1 MKQQFNRAR
10 RHNNRSSHSVQPQ
23 QIFRYTNLDSSGP
36 LGKLRGTA
44 LQLSEKYQAGA
55 KDAQMQGD
63 DVLMQTCQQY
73 ADHYLRLQAIAI
85 ENEQN
90 LKAKTQTVPVQV
102 AEEVVENEEKEE
114 TEVTEEIEE
123 TEDISETEVAEE
135 IEETEEDTESETV
148 SENEAVEKK
157 YENWEAAYTAFLSD
171 NANFEEW
178 LYANHSFS
186 EMAWEMTVITGFTIF
201 DVDNDGTPEL
211 LINAQSTDIYMLN
224 QLIGVYAYND
234 ETGDVEYV
242 MDFSSSTLLAGS
254 IEAGGY
260 DEEMASSFMVTVAD
274 NYNLVAG
281 FDADGQMIVFNKIK
295 DAMECFSV
303 DRVINLYG
311 ASGNERLEVVYSED
325 YDFYNESLFTY
336 GDREEAEKVISEY
349 TPFMFFEINS
359 NNISKYISE
368 NYADTD
374 IYDYTVQE
382 VIDFLKEKEDYYT
395 TLDKSD
401 IEVDGN
407 VMDMLSLG
415 YNIEYL
421 MQWSLSL

>member
-1 MKQQFNRAR
+1 MRGMIRGDIDIMKKKYLNAR
-10 RHNNRSSHSVQPQ
+10 
-23 QIFRYTNLDSSGP
+23 II
-36 LGKLRGTA
+36 
-44 LQLSEKYQAGA
+44 AGA
-55 KDAQMQGD
+55 LATSMCLFGCANN
-63 DVLMQTCQQY
+63 QTTP
-73 ADHYLRLQAIAI
+73 
-85 ENEQN
+85 EN
-90 LKAKTQTVPVQV
+90 
-102 AEEVVENEEKEE
+102 EEVVATEVIEE
-114 TEVTEEIEE
+114 TEETEEIEE
-123 TEDISETEVAEE
+123 NEDISETDVVEE

-148 SENEAVEKK
+148 SENEVVEKK

-295 DAMECFSV
+295 DAMDCFSI
-303 DRVINLYG
+303 DRVVNLYG

-325 YDFYNESLFTY
+325 YDFYNESLYTY

-368 NYADTD
+368 KYADTD